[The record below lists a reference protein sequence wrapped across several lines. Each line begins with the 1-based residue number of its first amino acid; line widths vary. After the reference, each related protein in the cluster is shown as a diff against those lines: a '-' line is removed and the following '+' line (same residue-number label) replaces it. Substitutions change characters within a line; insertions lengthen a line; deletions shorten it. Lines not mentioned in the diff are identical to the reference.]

1 MKNVMTKTFNLHSL
15 FKVVIFSAFF
25 LGCTTSAV
33 FACTCG
39 APPTSGIGILSSSR
53 DIIIGK
59 VTSHQISSNTIEV
72 EVQRVLKGNYASQKI
87 RILGG
92 DAQNCFRV
100 YLSRFPV
107 NTTWVF
113 ALSLLPA
120 GASSEASHFVS
131 ICAPDGVNA
140 FQVKA
145 GKVYGRLHFTN
156 QNTSM
161 PLPRFIKSLRR

>member
-1 MKNVMTKTFNLHSL
+1 MTKTFNLHSL

-39 APPTSGIGILSSSR
+39 APTSGIGILSSSR

-72 EVQRVLKGNYASQKI
+72 EVQRVLKGNITAQKI
-87 RILGG
+87 QILGG
-92 DAQNCFRV
+92 GPQNCFGV
-100 YLSRFPV
+100 SVGRFPV
-107 NTTWVF
+107 DTTWVF
-113 ALSLLPA
+113 GLSLLPA